1 MKIYWNGERK
11 NIIGERVKELRKSQN
26 IFQSIL
32 AARLSLSGITFTEL
46 TILRIEKGL
55 RFVPDYELNAIADYF
70 HVTSELSVRQDRRK
84 IRQALCP

>member
-11 NIIGERVKELRKSQN
+11 NIIGERVKELRKSPN

-55 RFVPDYELNAIADYF
+55 RFVPDYELNVIADYF
-70 HVTSELSVRQDRRK
+70 HVTSDYLLGRTEEK
-84 IRQALCP
+84 